1 MKKLQMKYNLLHI
14 LYWMATCC
22 IYGYVAVFLQY
33 KGMSNTEI
41 GIVSGSGCI
50 LTIFLSPF
58 VTSLISKIKG
68 LTIKQLLSIIY
79 LIIAGAFL
87 TLALVDLSVI
97 LIMLLYVSMMSLI
110 VSTVPFL
117 SMIAMN
123 YIQDGKEI
131 NFGLARGMGSISY
144 AVSAVLLGQFIEFF
158 NPTILAYVFV
168 ISAILDLV
176 ILYSLPNTNVK
187 QATHKKEGNIFTII
201 KNYKVFFFILL
212 GFSFMFAAATSL
224 STYLIN
230 VVKNLGG
237 NTSLYGVAI
246 FFMAASEMPVMAITP
261 RLIRRYDSI
270 TLIMVA
276 AFFYIIRNFTICLAP
291 SLPVLFIGMMMQSLS
306 YGLLTAVITYYV
318 TYNLKSHDQMMGQTM
333 KGIMTSGVGSTIGNL
348 FGGILQDQYG
358 LNMMF
363 IFACLITIIGV
374 IIIFSTGYFQK
385 KQLNTPTKQ

>member
-1 MKKLQMKYNLLHI
+1 MKKLQMKYNLLHV

-33 KGMSNTEI
+33 KGMTNTEI
-41 GIVSGSGCI
+41 GIVSGSGCV

-68 LTIKQLLSIIY
+68 LTIKQLLTIIY
-79 LIIAGAFL
+79 LIIGCAFL
-87 TLALVDLSVI
+87 TLAVIDLSI
-97 LIMLLYVSMMSLI
+97 IMIMLLYVIMMSLI

-123 YIQDGKEI
+123 YIQTGKEI

-144 AVSAVLLGQFIEFF
+144 AISAVLLGQFIEFY

-168 ISAILDLV
+168 FSAIIDLL
-176 ILYSLPNTNVK
+176 ILYSLPNTDVK
-187 QATHKKEGNIFTII
+187 QTNHKKEGNIFTII

-230 VVKNLGG
+230 VVNNLGG

-246 FFMAASEMPVMAITP
+246 FFMAASEMPVMTITP
-261 RLIRRYDSI
+261 RLIRRHDSI

-276 AFFYIIRNFTICLAP
+276 AIFYIIRNFTICFAP
-291 SLPVLFIGMMMQSLS
+291 NLPILFLGMMMQSLS
-306 YGLLTAVITYYV
+306 YGLLTGVITYYV
-318 TYNLKSHDQMMGQTM
+318 TYNLKANDQMMGQTM
-333 KGIMTSGVGSTIGNL
+333 IGIMTSGVGSTIGNV
-348 FGGILQDQYG
+348 FGGILQDQFG
-358 LNMMF
+358 INMMF
-363 IFACLITIIGV
+363 IFACIITIIGV
-374 IIIFSTGYFQK
+374 VIIFSTGLKQK
-385 KQLNTPTKQ
+385 NRIKTA

>member
-79 LIIAGAFL
+79 LIIADL

-176 ILYSLPNTNVK
+176 ILYSFCQIPMLNRQPI
-187 QATHKKEGNIFTII
+187 KKGNIFTII

-333 KGIMTSGVGSTIGNL
+333 IGIMTSQIPSTIGNL

-385 KQLNTPTKQ
+385 KQI

>member
-176 ILYSLPNTNVK
+176 ILYSLPNTNV
-187 QATHKKEGNIFTII
+187 
-201 KNYKVFFFILL
+201 
-212 GFSFMFAAATSL
+212 
-224 STYLIN
+224 
-230 VVKNLGG
+230 VKNLGG

-333 KGIMTSGVGSTIGNL
+333 IGIMTSGVGSTIGNL